1 LHQNGI
7 PFEVV
12 PGITSFC
19 SSLHIITGHVKD
31 GGNPDIDY
39 ESLVKLKGTLIFMM
53 SVASFPQIAQG
64 LIEAGMESDMDA
76 AVIENGTMPNQRK
89 FVSKL
94 CDIPKVIAENQ
105 VKSPAIIIV
114 GKVCSLFGNRPKENI
129 GEIGRQTPRARSTCS

>member
-1 LHQNGI
+1 MQAFLSPIEILLVAAYYNR
-7 PFEVV
+7 
-12 PGITSFC
+12 TC
-19 SSLHIITGHVKD
+19 KD

-114 GKVCSLFGNRPKENI
+114 GKVCSLSEKLDWFSKLPLYD
-129 GEIGRQTPRARSTCS
+129 AMYW

>member
-1 LHQNGI
+1 
-7 PFEVV
+7 
-12 PGITSFC
+12 
-19 SSLHIITGHVKD
+19 
-31 GGNPDIDY
+31 
-39 ESLVKLKGTLIFMM
+39 MM

-114 GKVCSLFGNRPKENI
+114 GKVCSLSEKLDWFFKIASLRMQCIGNRPKENI
-129 GEIGRQTPRARSTCS
+129 GEIGRQTRGLGAHVVEYPCIEQNHSTLTLIYESIAG